1 MNTKLSSYEAYMS
14 RVGQENIP
22 CYEPSVGKEEMGLLA
37 NVIERNW
44 LSESKYT
51 REFESLLAGIC
62 ERQYSLA
69 FSNATAAMIVG
80 MKSLGIGSGDEVIV
94 PSFTHSADPNAIAAT
109 GATPVFADVDEATL
123 CLSEK
128 TIDAV
133 KTSKTRAILYV
144 ALYGNSGD
152 IVAVADY
159 AKKKNLS
166 LINDC
171 AAALCSSYMG
181 KQVTSFGDFAVL
193 SFFADKTIT
202 TGEGGMF
209 LTDNGELLA
218 ECNIYKHDGR
228 RERGVDLIER
238 RGFNFRITELQAAV
252 GVAQLGKLGYF
263 IKRKKEILKEYQQHL
278 SNIPEVK
285 LFKFSPDCDAVPH
298 RALIFVPN
306 AAALIS
312 YLTPLGIGVR
322 RTFMPMHSQPCYDFK
337 ENFPVTEKLYAKG
350 VCLPSAPSLTQE
362 KVDFICNSIKNYYAK
377 EKK

>member
-1 MNTKLSSYEAYMS
+1 MNTKISSYEAYMS
-14 RVGQENIP
+14 RVGHENIP
-22 CYEPSVGKEEMGLLA
+22 CYEPSVGKEEMSLLA
-37 NVIERNW
+37 DVIERNW

-51 REFESLLAGIC
+51 REFESRLAVIC

-109 GATPVFADVDEATL
+109 GATPVFADVDETTL
-123 CLSEK
+123 CLTEK

-133 KTSKTRAILYV
+133 KTTKTRAILYV

-152 IVAVADY
+152 IAAVADY
-159 AKKKNLS
+159 AKMNNLF

-171 AAALCSSYMG
+171 AAALCSSSKG

-202 TGEGGMF
+202 TGEGGML

-218 ECNIYKHDGR
+218 DCNIYKHDGR

-252 GVAQLGKLGYF
+252 GVAQLGKLDYF
-263 IKRKKEILKEYQQHL
+263 IKKKKEILYEYQQHL
-278 SNIPEVK
+278 SRIPEVK
-285 LFKFSPDCDAVPH
+285 LFRYSSDGDAVPH
-298 RALIFVPN
+298 RVLIFVPD
-306 AAALIS
+306 AGSLIS
-312 YLTPLGIGVR
+312 YLTLLGIGVR
-322 RTFMPMHSQPCYDFK
+322 TTFMPMHSQPCYGVK
-337 ENFPVTEKLYAKG
+337 TEFPITEKLFATG
-350 VCLPSAPSLTQE
+350 VCLPSAPTLTQE
-362 KVDFICNSIKNYYAK
+362 KINYICNAIKNFYVE